1 VNKTKNKDFLPEI
14 KDVKMNIKIDVP
26 TVNGHIYKKDV
37 IEKSFREALETR
49 LSINVTRNCDELV
62 GLYQQDPRNII
73 GRMKDF
79 EIRENGDIILK
90 IMPTLETELFDLL
103 QATPVVMGVVEEGN
117 IVNIYSVVGF
127 FLSIDNDKI
136 LEGNN

>member
-1 VNKTKNKDFLPEI
+1 MNKTKNKDFLPEI

-90 IMPTLETELFDLL
+90 IMPTLETELFDLF

>member
-90 IMPTLETELFDLL
+90 IMPTLETELFDLF

-117 IVNIYSVVGF
+117 IVNIYSIVGF
-127 FLSIDNDKI
+127 FLSNDNDKI